1 MINEAAISDFEQI
14 YQEMFAGKVPNHVDD
29 VYQSIVYMATDIL
42 RTDKVHIGMFVS
54 GEYAYYF
61 AAPSIVFASTL
72 DFSTVLAAAVPGYP
86 GHKGDGAYLISQG
99 KISVAAIIINKNLS
113 LICNDTEKVMEKI
126 SDMELEIFYPDES
139 TPPLPVESTRGRF
152 RRLGDKFSRKTI
164 KTTSIVALISFTIA
178 GLASIAETAFTT
190 NLNNANEKNAQEL
203 NALVEKIE
211 YSSPLSEQ
219 VGQLNKLS
227 ATVVRAGG
235 WIDEYKIKGE
245 KETFIVSLPEWVTQ
259 DYILALGKGV
269 VADKD
274 NTNNII
280 KAIKK

>member
-42 RTDKVHIGMFVS
+42 KTDKVHIGMFVS
-54 GEYAYYF
+54 GEHAYYF
-61 AAPSIVFASTL
+61 AAPSIVFASTI
-72 DFSTVLAAAVPGYP
+72 DFSTTLAAAIPGYP
-86 GHKGDGAYLISQG
+86 GHKGEGAYVITQG
-99 KISVAAIIINKNLS
+99 KISVAAIIINQNLS

-126 SDMELEIFYPDES
+126 SDMELEVYYPDES
-139 TPPLPVESTRGRF
+139 VSPLPVESTRGRF

-164 KTTSIVALISFTIA
+164 KVSSIVATVSFIIA
-178 GLASIAETAFTT
+178 ALASVAETAFTT
-190 NLNNANEKNAQEL
+190 NLNNTNEKNAEEL
-203 NALVEKIE
+203 NALVSKIE

-219 VGQLNKLS
+219 IGQLNKLS

-235 WIDEYKIKGE
+235 WVDEYKLKGQ
-245 KETFIVSLPEWVTQ
+245 KETFVVSLPEWVTQ
-259 DYILALGKGV
+259 DYILALGRGV

-274 NTNNII
+274 NANNII
-280 KAIKK
+280 KAVKK